1 MRKQGGRNRFWQNSA
16 WKKYFCRFEMIE
28 DQKKVILGFFSTRV
42 WKNKS
47 LIICVQEGGEAP
59 PKFEIFCV
67 ITCGLTTH
75 KISIAAP
82 AEGLF
87 IHYNK
92 ENYVEGRLEG
102 WGDIFRDLVRSK
114 R

>member
-1 MRKQGGRNRFWQNSA
+1 MEVHCTNEEAGGKKQVLAEFRLEEVFLPFWNDRRP
-16 WKKYFCRFEMIE
+16 KKG
-28 DQKKVILGFFSTRV
+28 DSGLFSTRV

-82 AEGLF
+82 AEAGHLY
-87 IHYNK
+87 ITTRK
-92 ENYVEGRLEG
+92 LT
-102 WGDIFRDLVRSK
+102 WRDV
-114 R
+114 

>member
-1 MRKQGGRNRFWQNSA
+1 
-16 WKKYFCRFEMIE
+16 MIE
-28 DQKKVILGFFSTRV
+28 DQKRVILGISTRV

-47 LIICVQEGGEAP
+47 LIICVQEGGREA

-92 ENYVEGRLEG
+92 ENYMEGR
-102 WGDIFRDLVRSK
+102 
-114 R
+114 

>member
-1 MRKQGGRNRFWQNSA
+1 M
-16 WKKYFCRFEMIE
+16 
-28 DQKKVILGFFSTRV
+28 ILGISTKV

-82 AEGLF
+82 AEAGHLY
-87 IHYNK
+87 ITTRK
-92 ENYVEGRLEG
+92 LT
-102 WGDIFRDLVRSK
+102 WRDV
-114 R
+114 

>member
-1 MRKQGGRNRFWQNSA
+1 
-16 WKKYFCRFEMIE
+16 MIE
-28 DQKKVILGFFSTRV
+28 DQKRVILGISTRV

-82 AEGLF
+82 AEAGHLY
-87 IHYNK
+87 ITTRK
-92 ENYVEGRLEG
+92 LT
-102 WGDIFRDLVRSK
+102 WRDV
-114 R
+114 

>member
-1 MRKQGGRNRFWQNSA
+1 M
-16 WKKYFCRFEMIE
+16 
-28 DQKKVILGFFSTRV
+28 ILGISTKV

-47 LIICVQEGGEAP
+47 LIICVQEGGRL

-92 ENYVEGRLEG
+92 ENYMEGR
-102 WGDIFRDLVRSK
+102 
-114 R
+114 